1 MMRLTKTMLALA
13 VVLAGIMASG
23 SALAHHGGRFHHG
36 SRAHFGVF
44 IGAPAFWYYP
54 PPYYY
59 YPPAYYYPPV
69 IAAPVSPPAY
79 IERGDANAPQEQP
92 QGYWYYCPEAKAY
105 YPYVKQC
112 AGGWQRVAPQP
123 PPG

>member
-1 MMRLTKTMLALA
+1 MRFAKATWLLALL
-13 VVLAGIMASG
+13 LAGIMASEA
-23 SALAHHGGRFHHG
+23 ALAHGPRHHAR
-36 SRAHFGVF
+36 SRVHFGVF

-69 IAAPVSPPAY
+69 VAAPASPPVY
-79 IERGDANAPQEQP
+79 IERGDARPAPEQA